1 VKIAKFFLVFVMTL
15 GASAQAQTNV
25 ISRTTPAVNYG
36 HRHSSTQIDF
46 RGTDLMP
53 AANGQA
59 DVRSDRGVM
68 EVKVEFGELQNPVTF
83 GNEYLTYV
91 L

>member
-1 VKIAKFFLVFVMTL
+1 MKIAKLLLVFVMAA

-36 HRHSSTQIDF
+36 HRHSNTQIDF

-53 AANGQA
+53 SANGQA
-59 DVRSDRGVM
+59 DVRSNRGVM
-68 EVKVEFGELQNPVTF
+68 EVEVEFGELQKPTTF
-83 GNEYLTYV
+83 GNEYLTYI